1 MVQNNITKLNEACV
15 ELKRYEFTDEQG
27 QPRCMVAENG
37 KIYVTLTSGNVARLD
52 ANTLAFEKMV
62 AVGKNPEGIIE
73 EDGKLYLV
81 NSGFGYDNRLSIID
95 INTFDKAENIE
106 IFQNP
111 EKILEAG
118 DKLFIQGY
126 GSNDYNNYPYPVVL
140 FDPTTKTYK
149 EIGKGVYMA
158 EHDDIVYVI
167 YSETNYADN
176 TSTHTLYS
184 YNAKTNEKVEKAFV
198 QMPEK
203 LKTSIITMLSI
214 NPENGDFYI
223 GAGDYT
229 TNGDIYRFKKDGT
242 FIEKFECGIDPKAAV
257 FID

>member
-1 MVQNNITKLNEACV
+1 MTIT
-15 ELKRYEFTDEQG
+15 T
-27 QPRCMVAENG
+27 
-37 KIYVTLTSGNVARLD
+37 IH
-52 ANTLAFEKMV
+52 
-62 AVGKNPEGIIE
+62 
-73 EDGKLYLV
+73 
-81 NSGFGYDNRLSIID
+81 
-95 INTFDKAENIE
+95 
-106 IFQNP
+106 
-111 EKILEAG
+111 
-118 DKLFIQGY
+118 
-126 GSNDYNNYPYPVVL
+126 PVVL